1 MRAEIIKCHLEHCLL
16 WPPGYLYSVGA
27 EIFQNQRQ
35 CMSYP
40 FWNFP
45 AVSYLSHNR
54 LHMPHLWS
62 YPIRYL
68 ASYTYS
74 ELYAGT
80 VFLLYVTQRNLSH
93 FRASLQFTLLR
104 PSFSRYILSY
114 FPLNSDSAL
123 MFPSREASLDHT
135 TWTLFSGGLLTLA
148 TLYSL
153 CSFLTRQ
160 NIIYHTQSSVFSS

>member
-16 WPPGYLYSVGA
+16 WPPGYLYAVGA
-27 EIFQNQRQ
+27 EILQNQRQ

-45 AVSYLSHNR
+45 TVSYLSHNR

-93 FRASLQFTLLR
+93 FRASLQLTLLR

-114 FPLNSDSAL
+114 FRWIQTL
-123 MFPSREASLDHT
+123 PSCFLPEKLLWTTLHEHCSL
-135 TWTLFSGGLLTLA
+135 GGLLTLA

>member
-1 MRAEIIKCHLEHCLL
+1 MRAEIIKWHLEHCLL
-16 WPPGYLYSVGA
+16 WPPGYLYAVGA
-27 EIFQNQRQ
+27 EILQNQRQ

-135 TWTLFSGGLLTLA
+135 TWTLLSGRPPNPCHFVLFVFIFNQAKHYIPYT
-148 TLYSL
+148 
-153 CSFLTRQ
+153 
-160 NIIYHTQSSVFSS
+160 IIRI